1 MYVLRPEGCLCALP
15 LFVCIRPEISFSK
28 GVKGR
33 KSSTVPQSTC
43 TGCRNSPCLMQQK
56 IILSWDGL
64 MARLV
69 PPVVSE
75 EAGNNLRGLKLF
87 RNCRESM
94 ESLLHGK
101 I

>member
-1 MYVLRPEGCLCALP
+1 
-15 LFVCIRPEISFSK
+15 
-28 GVKGR
+28 
-33 KSSTVPQSTC
+33 
-43 TGCRNSPCLMQQK
+43 
-56 IILSWDGL
+56 